1 MSRKSFRLSMLFFLS
16 FLLFQSPNTFAY
28 QLDKTNRVIS
38 VSPSATPAATTSDL
52 RSAFS
57 YLVNRADKTNLW
69 TMKFAP
75 GNYTLS
81 AQVASSGLQNTI
93 ITSSDL
99 SKPAKLIKVAG
110 WNSSTSAEYL
120 LYFRMCKQVQ
130 MIGME
135 FYGQTNFATNANPY
149 WPDQGVY
156 FGSCNV
162 VKVDRN
168 KFFNFG
174 NAALRVVTDSRDPVP
189 GVNSFKTMVSNN
201 TFNNIYQ
208 TATTSTDNIHGGTAL
223 STWVNNTFVN
233 LRGSIKFASR
243 TAGARTIEFI
253 NNVVN
258 GGNHFGLE
266 INNYT
271 DFTLRGNTIQNIKEV
286 AINIYT
292 ANVPNLFAW
301 GDNFTIANN
310 NIRNVG
316 RGIRYSHDPYSSGY
330 QNVPKNLIIDGNTLS
345 EVRDP
350 LNYVPAIWVT
360 GGVVDGVKVTNNKL
374 YSIANKK
381 YIGVIQGSKNVSIL
395 NNMVDGVAYGTQ
407 STTASR

>member
-1 MSRKSFRLSMLFFLS
+1 MSRKSFRLSVLFFFS
-16 FLLFQSPNTFAY
+16 LLLLQIPSSFAY
-28 QLDKTNRVIS
+28 KLDQVNHVLS
-38 VSPSATPAATTSDL
+38 VSPGATPAATTTDL
-52 RSAFS
+52 RSALS
-57 YLVNRADKTNLW
+57 YLTNRSDKTTLW

-75 GNYTLS
+75 GNYTLT

-93 ITSSDL
+93 LTSSDL
-99 SKPAKLIKVAG
+99 TRPAKLIKVAG
-110 WNSSTSAEYL
+110 WNSATSAEYL
-120 LYFRMCKQVQ
+120 LSFRMCKQVQ

-135 FYGQTNFATNANPY
+135 FYGQTNFAQNANPY

-174 NAALRVVTDSRDPVP
+174 NAALRVVTDSRDPVA

-223 STWVNNTFVN
+223 STWINNTFVN
-233 LRGSIKFASR
+233 LRGSVKFASR
-243 TAGARTIEFI
+243 TAGARSIEFI
-253 NNVVN
+253 NNVIN
-258 GGNHFGLE
+258 GGDHFGLE

-330 QNVPKNLIIDGNTLS
+330 QNIPKNLIIDSNTLTD
-345 EVRDP
+345 VRDP
-350 LNYVPAIWVT
+350 NNSIPAIWVT
-360 GGVVDGVKVTNNKL
+360 GGVVNGVKVTNNKL
-374 YSIANKK
+374 NSISNRK
-381 YIGVIQGSKNVSIL
+381 YIGVIQGSTNVSIL
-395 NNMVDGVAYGTQ
+395 GNMVDGVAYGAQ